1 LFTLGNFVSSA
12 LAAVVAVLGMAV
24 LVTPV
29 FGHHSTA
36 AYDCTRVVTLKGAV
50 TSLEWRNPHVR
61 IHVDA
66 PDAGGKMIHW
76 DVETW
81 GTGQMSVRGLTN
93 GFLKAGDRVSIEVFV
108 SKDKTPHAFVHIL
121 TLADGTMVDGPPVD
135 LRN

>member
-1 LFTLGNFVSSA
+1 MKIT
-12 LAAVVAVLGMAV
+12 LAAAVAMLAMAASV
-24 LVTPV
+24 GPV
-29 FGHHSTA
+29 FAHHSSA
-36 AYDCTRVVTLKGAV
+36 AYDCTKVVTLKGAV

-61 IHVDA
+61 IHLNV
-66 PDAGGKMIHW
+66 PDAGGKIINW

-108 SKDKTPHAFVHIL
+108 SKDRTPNAFVHIL

-135 LRN
+135 IK